1 MPVAAMTAL
10 AGFFSF
16 VPGWLW
22 AALLAG
28 SVLHG
33 CWLGNRRDSA
43 VNDLHTLETQ
53 VAEKKALDQEAA
65 RIAEHAAR
73 AEEARRNAE
82 RDKTIQEAKDAQEN
96 AQSAAADARA
106 AADGLRARVAALVA
120 AGRPAAGNSQPVGRG
135 SREQDQAA
143 LDLLAGLLDRRSG
156 ELVDVAEYAD
166 RLKIAG
172 LACERQYDG
181 LAAKK

>member
-1 MPVAAMTAL
+1 VTAL

-16 VPGWLW
+16 VPGWIW

-33 CWLGNRRDSA
+33 CLLGHRRDSA
-43 VNDLHTLETQ
+43 VNDLHALETQ

-65 RIAEHAAR
+65 RIAERAAR

-82 RDKTIQEAKDAQEN
+82 RDKTIQEAKDN
-96 AQSAAADARA
+96 AQTAAIAARA

-120 AGRPAAGNSQPVGRG
+120 AGRPAAGNPQPAGRG

-143 LDLLAGLLDRRSG
+143 LDVLAGLLDRRSG

-181 LAAKK
+181 LAKP